1 MSKRNKVLLGGGG
14 VVFLIALVLV
24 SASAKREKGIEVRLE
39 TVGRRDLVAAVTASG
54 KIQPK
59 KKVDIS
65 ADITGRITRIAVRE
79 GDMVQKGQF
88 LLQIDPTVYQANL
101 ERSNAAMSSAQ
112 AGAVQAQASRDQSQR
127 ALART
132 KELRE
137 QNPNLISQEQLEQAQ
152 TAFDIAQANLT
163 AAEHLV
169 EQSRAGLQ
177 EARDQLAKTHLVA
190 PMSGRVTR
198 LAVEEGEVAVPGT
211 FSRDVGLLLTIS
223 DLSVIQTKVQVDE
236 TDVVRV
242 HLGDSVEVTI
252 DAFPDT
258 AFVGRVTKISNSA
271 VLTAASQATGQNDRA
286 VDYEVEITLSNPPG
300 EVRPDLSSTARII
313 TDTRKQA
320 LAIPIIALTVREN
333 TPISTEQRPN
343 RGEAQAATPAPAGA
357 DTSRRTAGGNKKE
370 TEGVFLVHRGVAT
383 FHPVKVGIAGEE
395 HFEVME
401 GVQQGDTIVAGP
413 YQAIRDLK
421 EGARVRASKESSDT
435 TARGGRRS

>member
-14 VVFLIALVLV
+14 AVFLVVLVMV
-24 SASAKREKGIEVRLE
+24 SASAKREKGTEVRFE

-79 GDMVQKGQF
+79 GDLVQKGQF
-88 LLQIDPTVYQANL
+88 LLQIDPTVYEANL
-101 ERSNAAMSSAQ
+101 QRANAAMSSAE
-112 AGAVQAQASRDQSQR
+112 AGAVQARATRDQSQR
-127 ALART
+127 ALQRT

-152 TAFDIAQANLT
+152 TAFDIADANLT
-163 AAEHLV
+163 ASQHLV

-177 EARDQLAKTHLVA
+177 EARDQMAKTHLVA
-190 PMSGRVTR
+190 PMAGRVTR

-211 FSRDVGLLLTIS
+211 FSRETGLLLTIS

-236 TDVVRV
+236 TDVVRL
-242 HLGDSVEVTI
+242 HMGDSVEVTI

-258 AFVGRVTKISNSA
+258 AFIGRVTKISNSA
-271 VLTAASQATGQNDRA
+271 ILTAAAAAAAGQNDRA
-286 VDYEVEITLSNPPG
+286 VDYEVEITLSNPPA
-300 EVRPDLSSTARII
+300 EVRPDLSATARIV
-313 TDTRKQA
+313 TDTRKQV

-333 TPISTEQRPN
+333 TPITTEKPGRGTAEAASRPAPPDTGRHGPN
-343 RGEAQAATPAPAGA
+343 R
-357 DTSRRTAGGNKKE
+357 KE
-370 TEGVFLVHRGVAT
+370 TEGVFLVHNGVAT
-383 FHPVKVGIAGEE
+383 FHPVKVGIAGDEN
-395 HFEVME
+395 FEVLE
-401 GVQQGDTIVAGP
+401 GVHQGDTIVAGP

-421 EGARVRASKESSDT
+421 EGARVRPSKESSDT
-435 TARGGRRS
+435 TGRKRS

>member
-1 MSKRNKVLLGGGG
+1 MSKRNKMLLGGGG
-14 VVFLIALVLV
+14 IVFLIALVMV
-24 SASAKREKGIEVRLE
+24 SASAKREKGIEVRFE

-79 GDMVQKGQF
+79 GDLVQKGQF
-88 LLQIDPTVYQANL
+88 LLQIDPTIYQANL
-101 ERSNAAMSSAQ
+101 QRAQAAMSQAE
-112 AGAVQAQASRDQSQR
+112 AGAVQARATRDQSTR
-127 ALART
+127 ALTRT

-152 TAFDIAQANLT
+152 TASDIAEANLT
-163 AAEHLV
+163 ASQHLV

-190 PMSGRVTR
+190 PMAGRVTR

-211 FSRDVGLLLTIS
+211 FSRETGLLLTIS

-236 TDVVRV
+236 TDVVRL

-258 AFVGRVTKISNSA
+258 TFIGRVTKVSNSA
-271 VLTAASQATGQNDRA
+271 ILTAASAAGGSQSDRA
-286 VDYEVEITLSNPPG
+286 VDYEVEITLSNPPA
-300 EVRPDLSSTARII
+300 EVRPDLSATARII
-313 TDTRKQA
+313 TDTRKQS

-333 TPISTEQRPN
+333 TPISTEQRSGG
-343 RGEAQAATPAPAGA
+343 RGTAQAATPPSAPADTGRRGA
-357 DTSRRTAGGNKKE
+357 GNKKE
-370 TEGVFLVHRGVAT
+370 TEGVFLVHNGIAT
-383 FHPVKVGIAGEE
+383 FHAVKVGIAGEE
-395 HFEVME
+395 HFEVVE
-401 GVQQGDTIVAGP
+401 GVHQGDTIVAGP

-421 EGARVRASKESSDT
+421 EGARVRPSKESSDT
-435 TARGGRRS
+435 TARRRS